1 MRRDRSGG
9 SGRLVVH
16 FPGIRGM
23 MLGMRFC
30 RFVGVVIGMREMG
43 MCEMRVMAGMFGLAI
58 MVMGGRIAM
67 MFGCFFQMRGC
78 VFVMF
83 GGANRRH

>member
-1 MRRDRSGG
+1 
-9 SGRLVVH
+9 
-16 FPGIRGM
+16 M

-43 MCEMRVMAGMFGLAI
+43 MRKMRVMAGMFGLAI

-67 MFGCFFQMRGC
+67 MFGCFFQMRGG